1 MTDKDREPYWE
12 PPTERREE
20 PRETYEEFASRRASE
35 EREWMKE
42 EHHDR

>member
-12 PPTERREE
+12 PPIERREE
-20 PRETYEEFASRRASE
+20 PRKTYEEFASRRAME
-35 EREWMKE
+35 EREWAKE